1 VRDYK
6 FIFLTAQEI
15 YNDSLVGVTDKK
27 TFLQTMSDS
36 AKFFRLLVKALRIPQ
51 WVKNLLLFVPLIVG
65 HKFTHP
71 DLLVR
76 GFIAFIAFSLC
87 ASSVYITNDI
97 LDIEADREHPRK
109 KNRPFASGALKI
121 KTGVIIAILL
131 FAIGFGISFLLPFY
145 FSAALLLYM
154 IASTAYSLKLK
165 KIASVDVIM
174 LASLYTL
181 RVLAGGIAV
190 DVLPTTWL
198 LGFSIFIF
206 LSLAFVKRYSE
217 LRMLRESGNEIASR
231 RGYTVGDLE
240 LLRSIGPAS
249 GYLSVLVLAL
259 YINSPEVRLLYKRP
273 SVLWLVCLLLLLW
286 ITRLWILT
294 NRGKVSDDPLVFT
307 VRDSRSYMIGAV
319 MIFVILA
326 ATL

>member
-1 VRDYK
+1 M
-6 FIFLTAQEI
+6 AQEI
-15 YNDSLVGVTDKK
+15 YKDLLVDISYKK
-27 TFLQTMSDS
+27 TFLRTMSES
-36 AKFFRLLVKALRIPQ
+36 ANFFRLLVRALRVQQ
-51 WVKNLLLFVPLIVG
+51 WVKNFLLFVPLIVG
-65 HKFTHP
+65 HKFTHS

-76 GFIAFIAFSLC
+76 ALISFIAFSFC
-87 ASSVYITNDI
+87 ASSVYVTNDI

-109 KNRPFASGALKI
+109 KNRPFASGALQI
-121 KTGVIIAILL
+121 KMGVIIAILL
-131 FAIGFGISFLLPFY
+131 FAIGMGISILFLPFY
-145 FSAALLLYM
+145 FSAALLAYM
-154 IASTAYSLKLK
+154 VASTAYSLKLK
-165 KIASVDVIM
+165 KIASVDVII

-190 DVLPTTWL
+190 DVFPTTWL

-217 LRMLRESGNEIASR
+217 LQMLKENGNAMASR
-231 RGYTVGDLE
+231 RGYLVGDLE
-240 LLRSIGPAS
+240 LLRSLGPAS

-273 SVLWLVCLLLLLW
+273 SILWLVCLLLLLW
-286 ITRLWILT
+286 VTRLWVLT

-307 VRDSRSYMIGAV
+307 VTDSRSYMIGAV
-319 MIFVILA
+319 MVLVILA